1 MKLCAA
7 CIRCLIDRQEERI
20 AKSGNEEIRAFYM
33 KELCRIVAE
42 ADEEDS
48 VPVLVGRANQ
58 VYRQLF
64 GELTDFTQ
72 IKKEF
77 NELMLSAEAELE
89 ARIRQTADPIKA
101 AMLYARAAN
110 YIDFGA
116 FSHVSRDTLFEL
128 LDKAA
133 EDELEESVYLQLYE
147 DLNRAKE
154 LVYVT
159 DNCGEVVM
167 DKLVLRLCREKWPDL
182 HITVLV
188 RGEQALNDV
197 TMEDA
202 QQVGLTEVAD
212 VVANG
217 MGVTGTPI
225 AYISE
230 EARTRLLQA
239 DVIIAKGQG
248 NYETMNG
255 CGLNIYYSFLC
266 KCAWFQKRFGLPQNK
281 GVLTRE

>member
-1 MKLCAA
+1 MKLCAS

-20 AKSGNEEIRAFYM
+20 ADLKDEETRALYM

-42 ADEEDS
+42 ADKEDS
-48 VPVLVGRANQ
+48 VPVLVGRINQ

-64 GELTDFTQ
+64 GELTDFTR

-77 NELMLSAEAELE
+77 NELMLSVEAELE
-89 ARIRQTADPIKA
+89 AKIRQAADPVKA

-116 FSHVSRDTLFEL
+116 FSHVSKDTLFEL

-133 EDELEESVYLQLYE
+133 RDALEEGVYSQLYAE
-147 DLNRAKE
+147 LAQARR
-154 LVYVT
+154 LVYIT

-167 DKLVLRLCREKWPDL
+167 DKLVIKLCQEKWPGL
-182 HITVLV
+182 QVTVLV

-202 QQVGLTEVAD
+202 QQVGLTEIAAVTG
-212 VVANG
+212 NG
-217 MGVTGTPI
+217 TGVTGTPL

-230 EARTRLLQA
+230 EARALLKQA

-248 NYETMNG
+248 NYETMHG
-255 CGLNIYYSFLC
+255 CGLPVYYSFLC
-266 KCAWFQKRFGLPQNK
+266 KCEWFQKRFGLPQNK